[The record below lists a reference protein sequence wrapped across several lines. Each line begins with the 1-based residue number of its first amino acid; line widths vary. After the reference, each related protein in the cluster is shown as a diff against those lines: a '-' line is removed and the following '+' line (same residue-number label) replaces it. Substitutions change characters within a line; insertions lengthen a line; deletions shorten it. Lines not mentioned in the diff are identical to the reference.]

1 MGRFCLLM
9 AGIFRCGTTAID
21 SSSVSEALTSEAIHA
36 QCCAQRQAKLAMK
49 AKARKQRLAVW
60 TKRDEAEWRR
70 SQNAAA
76 VLIVVIDK
84 REELY
89 GQGDAGGW
97 EYTDEQVA
105 HVDAIVDAY
114 TPEEFAA
121 ALAQANALDW
131 EPDHIDEDWFERR
144 VEQRRQQG
152 RPPV

>member
-1 MGRFCLLM
+1 MLS
-9 AGIFRCGTTAID
+9 A
-21 SSSVSEALTSEAIHA
+21 
-36 QCCAQRQAKLAMK
+36 AQRQAKLAMK
-49 AKARKQRLAVW
+49 AKARKQQLAVW

-131 EPDHIDEDWFERR
+131 EPEHVNENWFDRR

-152 RPPV
+152 RGP

>member
-1 MGRFCLLM
+1 MLS
-9 AGIFRCGTTAID
+9 AA
-21 SSSVSEALTSEAIHA
+21 AK
-36 QCCAQRQAKLAMK
+36 QQAKLAMK

-60 TKRDEAEWRR
+60 TKRDEAEWQR

-76 VLIVVIDK
+76 VLIVVIDN

-131 EPDHIDEDWFERR
+131 EPDHIDEDWYERR

-152 RPPV
+152 RGHLPGRAGEPVEKRFLPGCQTK